1 MLRRAAF
8 PLVKPQHFRPTVL
21 RTLPPF
27 RTYSKQPPPDKPFRV
42 PKSEGETSHS
52 SEKKPLRKVPFSPI
66 TPPPKSESPPEAD
79 PAFGVNADK
88 DIENVL
94 KTVNQASNRPATEQR
109 RVNSDD
115 SSNEAH
121 QQRETAQPDQAPQEP
136 QEPQTPLPD
145 LTRGIPS
152 TLDAELRQARAKQTP
167 SSSSGL
173 NITEDPSE
181 EPTGA
186 SSSGRGGSDIP
197 RTEYVSSS
205 DRKKDATFKYMYA
218 FLGIGGILYSVY
230 LGRNWDSE
238 EEEQAHPDV
247 PSGWGFGLF
256 YNRIKARLGSTMSY
270 YRDPVTTKLLP
281 DEDAD
286 PNLRFPFVLVL
297 SLEDMLV
304 HSEWTRDKGWRVA
317 KRPGLD
323 YFLRYL
329 SAYYEIALFTSQ
341 PMAMT
346 EQILRKLDP
355 YGVIRWPLFRE
366 ATLYKDGGYIKDL
379 SYLNRDLKKVLI
391 IDTDPHHVK
400 HQPENAIILPKWKGD
415 PSDQTLVQFIPFL
428 EYLATMGFE
437 DVREVLKSFEGTYIP
452 AEFARREKLMR
463 EKFEAQQ
470 REKRK
475 TGSKKSLGGLA
486 SYLGLSSQQQHPD
499 ALNTGAM
506 GDGMM
511 IWDQIRERG
520 QKQYAEFDRRIREEG
535 KQWLEEREA
544 EEKRFQEEQMK
555 SAMGGWF
562 GFLGKSDQAGEEKK
576 S

>member
-1 MLRRAAF
+1 MLRRAAL
-8 PLVKPQHFRPTVL
+8 PLVKPQYLRPTVL

-27 RTYSKQPPPDKPFRV
+27 RTYSRQPPPDKPFRV
-42 PKSEGETSHS
+42 PKSEEENSHL
-52 SEKKPLRKVPFSPI
+52 SEQKKPLRKVPFSPL
-66 TPPPKSESPPEAD
+66 TPPPKSDSPLEAD
-79 PAFGVNADK
+79 SAFGVDADK

-94 KTVNQASNRPATEQR
+94 KTVNQASNRPGTGQR
-109 RVNSDD
+109 RVNTDA
-115 SSNEAH
+115 SNDEVR
-121 QQRETAQPDQAPQEP
+121 QQREAAEPDEVSQEP

-152 TLDAELRQARAKQTP
+152 TLDAELRQARAKQAP
-167 SSSSGL
+167 SSGSSL

-218 FLGIGGILYSVY
+218 ILGIGGIVYSIY
-230 LGRNWDSE
+230 LGRNWDSK
-238 EEEQAHPDV
+238 EEEQAHAGA

-256 YNRIKARLGSTMSY
+256 YDRIKARLGSTMSY

-286 PNLRFPFVLVL
+286 PNMRFPFVLVL

-366 ATLYKDGGYIKDL
+366 ATLYKDGGYV
-379 SYLNRDLKKVLI
+379 KVC
-391 IDTDPHHVK
+391 
-400 HQPENAIILPKWKGD
+400 
-415 PSDQTLVQFIPFL
+415 L
-428 EYLATMGFE
+428 ET
-437 DVREVLKSFEGTYIP
+437 
-452 AEFARREKLMR
+452 
-463 EKFEAQQ
+463 
-470 REKRK
+470 
-475 TGSKKSLGGLA
+475 
-486 SYLGLSSQQQHPD
+486 
-499 ALNTGAM
+499 
-506 GDGMM
+506 
-511 IWDQIRERG
+511 
-520 QKQYAEFDRRIREEG
+520 
-535 KQWLEEREA
+535 
-544 EEKRFQEEQMK
+544 
-555 SAMGGWF
+555 
-562 GFLGKSDQAGEEKK
+562 
-576 S
+576 